1 MEKQLIHPLVIPYPK
16 RLEMIKLKL
25 SISHK
30 ETRTIHSIEDQKR
43 EIGIYYE
50 VRKEYTLLAT

>member
-1 MEKQLIHPLVIPYPK
+1 LITGGIDY
-16 RLEMIKLKL
+16 REAIDTSSGY

-30 ETRTIHSIEDQKR
+30 ETKTIHSIEDQKR
-43 EIGIYYE
+43 EIGIYYK